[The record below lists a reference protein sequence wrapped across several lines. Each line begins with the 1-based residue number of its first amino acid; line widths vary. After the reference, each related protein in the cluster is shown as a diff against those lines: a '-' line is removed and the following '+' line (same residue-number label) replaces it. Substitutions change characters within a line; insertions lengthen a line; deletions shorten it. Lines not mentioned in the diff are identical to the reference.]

1 MTWFTLQT
9 AFSSKIGTGAILK
22 NIQLLKKLSSK
33 IFCPQGR
40 KSLPQNHRRNM
51 NKFMVSKI
59 VMNHRSIVI

>member
-22 NIQLLKKLSSK
+22 NIQPLKKLSSK
-33 IFCPQGR
+33 IFCPQRR

-51 NKFMVSKI
+51 NKFMVTKNDL
-59 VMNHRSIVI
+59 NHRIIVI